1 MGGIGNFFS
10 SVVQSV
16 GDAVQDVG
24 GFVGDVI
31 NSAMENP
38 VETIAMVV
46 AAYYLGP
53 AVFAEEGAAYAGAT
67 MAEQTAINTAL
78 GGGAGMGAGAGV
90 GAGAGLAAADAGMG
104 AYELGGVSSN
114 IGGSLINPAT
124 GLVATGATDAATK
137 TALSSFANA
146 VGAPT
151 ELVQWLKNPL
161 VNNSVSS
168 LIKSGLSGRSLEDSI
183 KNVLTSAAG
192 AEMGDLASSV
202 APADIAKLSG
212 ALANYTTQS
221 VIKGQ
226 APSISDF
233 AVDMVTGKGTGYL
246 KELMG
251 TDLPSPLTD
260 AAAATA
266 RFGAN
271 AFLKG
276 QTPDFT
282 KFAENYATSAAVNT
296 GMGVVDAAVDSA
308 GNTVIKYVNGSSTT
322 LDPSGKVVDQSAAS
336 WQTMDPATADAASQ
350 NSYLTQL
357 ADQAKQDSIQAL
369 VAKAD
374 AGEALTQAELD
385 TVYKQYGVTPGAVMS
400 GTSLGSF
407 AKSLFNRATSGPG
420 ATGAGATRGLG
431 ALPNA
436 QQNVGT
442 SSQVPTTSSPDA
454 AAPLTATAP
463 AFDLEQLPYGG
474 EQIKV
479 KYPWDDPL
487 PTTTTTPA
495 ATQTASTMFGPQAP
509 LSFYSPEYA
518 EGGNVMAPDEMQ
530 YQEPMEQSAA
540 PEGHDSPEGHNPEF
554 FSEGGMMHHYVKGG
568 GTGTSDSIPAMLA
581 TGEFVIP
588 ADVVSGLGDGDNDS
602 GAKVLDEFLAVIRKH
617 KRAADSRQLPPDSK
631 GPLAYLASAQQKV
644 SA

>member
-1 MGGIGNFFS
+1 MGSIGDFFS
-10 SVVQSV
+10 NVVQSV

-24 GFVGDVI
+24 EAVGGVI

-53 AVFAEEGAAYAGAT
+53 AVFAEEGAAYGGAT

-78 GGGAGMGAGAGV
+78 GGGAGMGA

-124 GLVATGATDAATK
+124 GLIATGATDAATK

-276 QTPDFT
+276 QTPDFG

-336 WQTMDPATADAASQ
+336 WQTMDPATSQ

-374 AGEALTQAELD
+374 AGETLTQAELD
-385 TVYKQYGVTPGAVMS
+385 TVYKQYGVTPGEVMS

-420 ATGAGATRGLG
+420 ATRGLG
-431 ALPNA
+431 ALPTA

-463 AFDLEQLPYGG
+463 AFDLEQLPFGG

-487 PTTTTTPA
+487 PTTTTPA
-495 ATQTASTMFGPQAP
+495 ATQTASTMFGTQAP

-518 EGGNVMAPDEMQ
+518 EGGDVTAPDDMQ
-530 YQEPMEQSAA
+530 YQDPMEQSAA

-644 SA
+644 GT

>member
-1 MGGIGNFFS
+1 
-10 SVVQSV
+10 
-16 GDAVQDVG
+16 
-24 GFVGDVI
+24 
-31 NSAMENP
+31 
-38 VETIAMVV
+38 
-46 AAYYLGP
+46 
-53 AVFAEEGAAYAGAT
+53 
-67 MAEQTAINTAL
+67 
-78 GGGAGMGAGAGV
+78 
-90 GAGAGLAAADAGMG
+90 
-104 AYELGGVSSN
+104 VSSN

-168 LIKSGLSGRSLEDSI
+168 LIKSGLSGQSLEDSL

-226 APSISDF
+226 APSLSNF
-233 AVDMVTGKGTGYL
+233 AVDMVTGKGSGYL
-246 KELMG
+246 KGWLG
-251 TDLPSPLTD
+251 TDLPAPLAD

-271 AFLKG
+271 AMLKG

-282 KFAENYATSAAVNT
+282 KFAENYATSKAVNA
-296 GMGVVDAAVDSA
+296 GMDVVDAALDSA
-308 GNTVIKYVNGSSTT
+308 GNTIIKYVNGSSTT
-322 LDPSGKVVDQSAAS
+322 LDPSGNVLSQSDAS
-336 WQTMDPATADAASQ
+336 WQTMDPATADATSQ

-357 ADQAKQDSIQAL
+357 ADQAKQDSIQEL

-385 TVYKQYGVTPGAVMS
+385 QIYKQYGVTPSEVVS
-400 GTSLGSF
+400 GTSLGTL
-407 AKSLFNRATSGPG
+407 AKSLYNRATGGSRAP
-420 ATGAGATRGLG
+420 G
-431 ALPNA
+431 ALPTA
-436 QQNVGT
+436 QQNVGMSPQAPT
-442 SSQVPTTSSPDA
+442 SSSPDTM
-454 AAPLTATAP
+454 APLTATAP
-463 AFDLEQLPYGG
+463 TFNLDPAQFGG

-479 KYPWDDPL
+479 NTPWDQPL
-487 PTTTTTPA
+487 NAAA
-495 ATQTASTMFGPQAP
+495 ATQTSAAVPPSVFGQQAP
-509 LSFYSPEYA
+509 LSAENFFYSPGYA
-518 EGGNVMAPDEMQ
+518 EGGDVMAPDEMQ
-530 YQEPMEQSAA
+530 YQDSMEQSAA
-540 PEGHDSPEGHNPEF
+540 PEGYDSPEGHNPEF

-617 KRAADSRQLPPDSK
+617 KRAADSRELPPDSK
-631 GPLAYLASAQQKV
+631 GPLAYLASAHQKV